1 MSQQQQQVLLPLNY
15 PPFAAKLK
23 VILKMLL
30 KRISLRLK
38 QEEQQAKLSQREVA
52 RLLNE
57 RNKEQKAYYKV
68 EAMIMDDST
77 VQMLEILENYSEMLL
92 VRIPILNNTISSPKE
107 LKENKSLEKGIKT
120 LLLANLHFPEFKELS
135 QFKELMMLKFGRGFV
150 EKTLQSAKKTHNQ
163 ETEEQKEIKEG
174 EPLEELKE
182 EIEKVD
188 DNDNNLERGFDEKFF
203 KLSERNIAEES
214 IVETYLKEIAM
225 AYKVPY
231 SKLPIEEDI
240 EEPEEIK
247 DNKKILEKEEIK
259 GQSGDFEEPK
269 NKPQPKT
276 TSTEMSDLE
285 KRFALLKNKK

>member
-92 VRIPILNNTISSPKE
+92 VRIPILNNTITSPKE
-107 LKENKSLEKGIKT
+107 LKENESLEKGIKT

-163 ETEEQKEIKEG
+163 ETEEQKEG

-188 DNDNNLERGFDEKFF
+188 DSDNNLERGFDEKFF
-203 KLSERNIAEES
+203 RLSERNIAEES

-231 SKLPIEEDI
+231 SKLPIEEEI
-240 EEPEEIK
+240 EELTEIK
-247 DNKKILEKEEIK
+247 DNTKISGEEESK
-259 GQSGDFEEPK
+259 GQSDDFKEPK